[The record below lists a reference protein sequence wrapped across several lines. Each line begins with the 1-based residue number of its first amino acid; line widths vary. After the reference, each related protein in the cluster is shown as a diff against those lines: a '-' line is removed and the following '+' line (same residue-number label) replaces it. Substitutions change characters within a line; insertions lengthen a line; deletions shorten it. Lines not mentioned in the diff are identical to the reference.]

1 MKKLLLILIIT
12 LNSGLILAKEN
23 TASSITDP
31 YAWADRQTGFASANS
46 RIKDVIGEYKDKSTP
61 LKTKQKCL
69 NTINVMLNGHN
80 PSEADLGYTLM
91 HLFNWDE
98 KAVNARNFGEKLD
111 LINDNLN
118 QISQPKSLLLLAS
131 TAAAA
136 LIVGTLAKLALAAL
150 SKR

>member
-23 TASSITDP
+23 TTSNLTNP
-31 YAWADRQTGFASANS
+31 YAWAERQAGFASDNR
-46 RIKDVIGEYKDKSTP
+46 RIKNAIKEYKDKSTP

-69 NTINVMLNGHN
+69 NTINVILNDRN

-98 KAVNARNFGEKLD
+98 R
-111 LINDNLN
+111 
-118 QISQPKSLLLLAS
+118 P
-131 TAAAA
+131 
-136 LIVGTLAKLALAAL
+136 
-150 SKR
+150 

>member
-31 YAWADRQTGFASANS
+31 YAWAERQAGFASANR
-46 RIKDVIGEYKDKSTP
+46 RIKNAIREYKDKSTP
-61 LKTKQKCL
+61 LKTKQRCL
-69 NTINVMLNGHN
+69 NTINVMLNDRN